1 MMNLKLAKTILSA
14 AVSQAKAMDKPC
26 SAAVVDEKGWLVAL
40 HRMDGAPI
48 PTAEIARDKAWTA
61 AAFRIPSSQ
70 VSQLGDPNVPGYGFN
85 TENWNE
91 RLTTLPGGLPIWK
104 DGHLIG
110 AIGVCGQ
117 TPKEDVLLCQ
127 KVLKNILGEEKTF
140 EPKRRFA
147 QKKRGKN
154 RNVLKKTDDPMAFG
168 KH

>member
-1 MMNLKLAKTILSA
+1 MMNLKLAKTILST
-14 AVSQAKAMDKPC
+14 AVSQAKAMGKPC

-40 HRMDGAPI
+40 HRMDGAAI

-117 TPKEDVLLCQ
+117 TPKEDVLICQ
-127 KVLKNILGEEKTF
+127 KILKKIAGEER
-140 EPKRRFA
+140 EVGPQKRIAR
-147 QKKRGKN
+147 KKDGR
-154 RNVLKKTDDPMAFG
+154 R
-168 KH
+168 